1 MRNHCVQFQCL
12 VCVFLCRRVRLPM
25 FRAAV
30 ESTDCERRLIHAG
43 SSVRQRCWQASCAPR
58 RAARAPISDQES
70 YPYRIGTVHM
80 CRDAAYADAG
90 VRPGAFMRTS
100 SVANF
105 PGVALDV

>member
-1 MRNHCVQFQCL
+1 MRNQLFQSAL

-30 ESTDCERRLIHAG
+30 ENTDSGLLLVLAFVCASNCSSRLRFRDLHPDLF
-43 SSVRQRCWQASCAPR
+43 W
-58 RAARAPISDQES
+58 ES

-90 VRPGAFMRTS
+90 VLPGALQLF
-100 SVANF
+100 VDNF
-105 PGVALDV
+105 IGFALDV